1 MAARG
6 IWLRASKAW
15 STLRHA
21 LFKEKVV
28 GADANGNTYVQ

>member
-6 IWLRASKAW
+6 GILSRAW
-15 STLRHA
+15 SQLRHA

-28 GADANGNTYVQ
+28 GADVNGNTYIQ